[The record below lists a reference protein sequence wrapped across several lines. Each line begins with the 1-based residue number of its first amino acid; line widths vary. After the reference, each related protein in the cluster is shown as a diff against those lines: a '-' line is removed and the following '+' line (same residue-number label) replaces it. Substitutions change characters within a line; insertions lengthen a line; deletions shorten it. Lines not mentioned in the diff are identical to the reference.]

1 LKSFKYYH
9 FIIENIMAK
18 NINVAIIG
26 VGDVASA
33 LVQGCENYKQNP
45 DKVIGILPEITQYNI
60 NNINFVLGIDVNAK
74 KVGKDLSEAIFVEPN
89 CNMKLFKPNL
99 LDAPVKK
106 GPILDGL
113 DSNIKDI
120 IPVDESQK
128 PVDILNELKLRKV
141 DIVVILLPTGSHK
154 AAKYYALTALK
165 AGACIINGMPSHVV
179 KDDEIVEKAKKL
191 NLSLIGDD
199 VKSQVGATI
208 IHRSLAN
215 LFPMRGAVLD
225 RTLQLDWG
233 GSSDFCNLLTPMKNG
248 TLRYEEGKRQSKTES
263 VIANLQNKDAVDCQ
277 ISAVD
282 YIPFL
287 KNQKE
292 AYMRL
297 EGRIFGGA
305 PVRIDLTLFVEDGNN
320 SAGVI
325 TDCIR
330 VSKIAKDRKI
340 GGVLESAC
348 SFFAKHPPEQ
358 LEDHIAKRRL
368 IEFLRNER
376 ER

>member
-1 LKSFKYYH
+1 MPNK
-9 FIIENIMAK
+9 
-18 NINVAIIG
+18 INVCVIG

-33 LVQGCENYKQNP
+33 LVQGVENYKKNP
-45 DKVIGILPEITQYNI
+45 EKIIGILPEITQYSI
-60 NNINFVLGIDVNAK
+60 NEINFVLGIDVNAN
-74 KVGKDLSEAIFVEPN
+74 KVGKDLSEAIWAKPN
-89 CNMKLFKPNL
+89 CNMKLYEPEF
-99 LDAPVKK
+99 LDAPVVK

-120 IPVDESQK
+120 VPVSEDQK
-128 PVDILNELKLRKV
+128 EVDVIQEMKEREV
-141 DIVVILLPTGSHK
+141 DVAVILLPTGAHK
-154 AAKYYALTALK
+154 AVKHYSVSALE
-165 AGACIINGMPSHVV
+165 AGACVVNGMPTHVA
-179 KDDEIVEKAKKL
+179 KDSEIVEKAKKL

-215 LFPMRGAVLD
+215 LFPMRGALLD
-225 RTLQLDWG
+225 RTIQLDWG
-233 GSSDFCNLLTPMKNG
+233 GCSDFCNLLTPQEDGK
-248 TLRYEEGKRQSKTES
+248 LRYEEGKRQSKTES
-263 VIANLQNKDAVDCQ
+263 VIANLQNKDTVDCQ

-305 PVRIDLTLFVEDGNN
+305 PVRMDITLFVQDGNN
-320 SAGVI
+320 SAGIIV
-325 TDCIR
+325 DCIR
-330 VSKIAKDRKI
+330 ISKIAKDRGV
-340 GGVLESAC
+340 GGVLESAS
-348 SFFAKHPPEQ
+348 SFFNKHPPEQ
-358 LEDHIAKRRL
+358 LSDKIAKQHL
-368 IEFLRNER
+368 VEFIEGKR